1 MSRKQTLIKGTF
13 ILTITG
19 LISRIIGFYHRI
31 FLSQY
36 FGAEGVGLYQ
46 LVFPVYALCFALT
59 TAGIETAIART
70 VSAKV
75 ALGQHKEAKEFLL
88 SSMLLSLTLSILVS
102 LGIHHYAEVISI
114 HFLGDSRTYHLIL
127 LLAYALPFGSI
138 HGCIIGYYFGL
149 KQTLVPSIAQLIEQ
163 VVRVGSIY
171 FLYQICINNNVNYG
185 ISLAVVGM
193 IIGEIISTLFVVLWI
208 SGPKVQLSKTKLT
221 PGIFTKNLGTLLPL
235 STPLTAN
242 RVVLNILHS
251 IEAVSIPKK
260 LIAFG
265 LTSSEALSTYGV
277 LVGMALPCLLFPTA
291 ITSAVST
298 MLLPTVA
305 EIQALNNKKEIKF
318 VVRKTIQY
326 CTFLGITCLIFFF
339 LFADIIGTF
348 MFHNSE
354 VSAFLKVMAWLCP
367 FLYLNTTLLSILNGM
382 GKPTLTFTL
391 NSLSLI
397 IRIACVYFLIPTVGI
412 YGYLWGML
420 ISQIFITTG
429 CYINF
434 RRLCII

>member
-13 ILTITG
+13 ILTFTG
-19 LISRIIGFYHRI
+19 LISRVIGFYHRI

-46 LVFPVYALCFALT
+46 LIFPVYALCFAFT

-75 ALGQHKEAKEFLL
+75 ALNKHAEAKQFLL
-88 SSMLLSLTLSILVS
+88 TSMAVSLTLSIIVS

-114 HFLGDSRTYHLIL
+114 SFLGDNRTYNLIL

-163 VVRVGSIY
+163 IVRVASIY
-171 FLYQICINNNVNYG
+171 LLYQICINNEVNYS
-185 ISLAVVGM
+185 ISLAVIGM
-193 IIGEIISTLFVVLWI
+193 IFGEIISTLFVVLWVT
-208 SGPKVQLSKTKLT
+208 GPKVQLTKTKLT
-221 PGIFTKNLGTLLPL
+221 FQVFKRNLGTLLPL

-265 LTSSEALSTYGV
+265 LSSSEALSTYGV

-305 EIQALNNKKEIKF
+305 EIQALNNKKEIKL

-339 LFADIIGTF
+339 LFADVIGTL
-348 MFHNSE
+348 MFHNDD
-354 VSAFLKVMAWLCP
+354 VGAFLKVMAWLCP

-382 GKPTLTFTL
+382 GKPILTFIL
-391 NSLSLI
+391 NSFGLI

-429 CYINF
+429 CYISF